1 MPDAQ
6 LANKLSARE
15 LVQPRC
21 PMCEA
26 HMEVLRIV
34 PGRPGFAANCTG
46 LHYPHHRWM
55 IGKSGPHIRAL
66 RPQGGALH
74 AGVA

>member
-6 LANKLSARE
+6 LANKLSPHE

-34 PGRPGFAANCTG
+34 PGRAGFEHRTVRCTRCG
-46 LHYPHHRWM
+46 TIYEAQAPE
-55 IGKSGPHIRAL
+55 A
-66 RPQGGALH
+66 RP
-74 AGVA
+74 